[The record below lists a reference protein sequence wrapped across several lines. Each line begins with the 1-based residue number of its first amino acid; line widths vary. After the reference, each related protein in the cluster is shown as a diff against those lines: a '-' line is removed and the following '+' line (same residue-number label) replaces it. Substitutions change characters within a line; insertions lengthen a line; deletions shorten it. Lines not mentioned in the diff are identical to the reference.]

1 MRWPQRI
8 TDFSMVLKMKFIKF
22 SLPILI
28 FAACFSCKKK
38 SSPEEYNTKA
48 SDPKLFHETTT
59 HLTDVIIHDIFKPPV
74 ASRIYSYS
82 FLAAYEA
89 LIPGNKDY
97 QSLAGQVN
105 KFTPPPKPEQNA
117 EYCFPLASIK
127 AFTVVG
133 RTLTFSGNLWDD
145 YEKDLFK
152 KYEDMGIPE
161 DVYERSIA
169 YGDTVAKHVLAYA
182 SKDHYKEIRGFR
194 YTVTNEPGTWVP
206 TPPAYADA
214 CEPMWNTVRT
224 FALDSVTQFKCPAP
238 AKYDLNKNSPFMKLT
253 MEVYNIGKNLSE
265 EQKASAYFWD
275 DNAFVTNVVGHAM
288 FANKK
293 MTPAG
298 HWLAI
303 IKNVTSEKKLSLM
316 EVNEVYTLGALA
328 LFDGFVSCWDEKYRS
343 VRIRPET
350 VINNNWDPS
359 WRPFLETPA
368 FPEYVSGHSTI
379 SASCGVVLTKLIG
392 DNVAFTDTTEKKY
405 GHGVKSFK
413 SFKEAYWDASI
424 SRVYGGIHYRDGV
437 EEGTHLGEKIGANV
451 LNKLITRKER
461 KEAAMVK

>member
-1 MRWPQRI
+1 
-8 TDFSMVLKMKFIKF
+8 MKSRLL
-22 SLPILI
+22 SLICVA
-28 FAACFSCKKK
+28 FAFGCTKNV
-38 SSPEEYNTKA
+38 SPDEYNAKA
-48 SDPKLFHETTT
+48 ADPKIFHETAT

-89 LIPGNKDY
+89 LVPGYTEY
-97 QSLAGQVN
+97 QSLGGQLV
-105 KFTPPPKPEQNA
+105 KFTSPQKPDSSLA
-117 EYCFPLASIK
+117 YCYPLASIK
-127 AFTVVG
+127 AFATVG
-133 RTLTFSGNLWDD
+133 RTLTFSGNMWDD
-145 YEKDLFK
+145 YEKGLFE
-152 KYEDMGIPE
+152 KYRKMGIPD
-161 DVYERSIA
+161 DVFERSTA
-169 YGDTVAKHVLAYA
+169 YGDSVAKHVLAYS
-182 SKDHYKEIRGFR
+182 SKDHYKEIRGYR
-194 YTVTNEPGTWVP
+194 YTVTNAPGTWVP

-224 FALDSVTQFKCPAP
+224 FALDSVTQFRCPPP
-238 AKYDLNKNSPFMKLT
+238 AQYDLDKKSKFMELT
-253 MEVYNIGKNLSE
+253 MEVYNIGKNITE
-265 EQKASAYFWD
+265 EQKATAYFWD

-303 IKNVTSEKKLSLM
+303 IRTVATDKKLDLM
-316 EVNEVYTLGALA
+316 RSTEAYTLGALA
-328 LFDGFVSCWDEKYRS
+328 LFDAFSACWDEKYRA

-350 VINNNWDPS
+350 VINNNWDPN

-368 FPEYVSGHSTI
+368 FPEYVSGHSSI
-379 SASCGVVLTKLIG
+379 SAACGTVLTHLIG

-405 GHGVKSFK
+405 GHGIKSFK

-437 EEGTHLGEKIGANV
+437 EQGTYLGEKVGENV
-451 LNKLITRKER
+451 WRRAVTKKGRHELATK
-461 KEAAMVK
+461 

>member
-1 MRWPQRI
+1 
-8 TDFSMVLKMKFIKF
+8 MKFI
-22 SLPILI
+22 STGILVLITI
-28 FAACFSCKKK
+28 FTFSCKK
-38 SSPEEYNTKA
+38 SSTAEEYNAKA
-48 SDPKLFHETTT
+48 ADPQLFQQTTT
-59 HLTDVIIHDIFKPPV
+59 QLTDVIIHDIFKPPV

-89 LIPGNKDY
+89 LVPGHADY
-97 QSLAGQVN
+97 QSLAGQIN
-105 KFTPPPKPEQNA
+105 KFTASPKPQA
-117 EYCFPLASIK
+117 GVAYCFPLASIK
-127 AFTVVG
+127 AFMVIG
-133 RTLTFSGNLWDD
+133 RTLTFSGDLWDD
-145 YEKDLFK
+145 YEKNLFK
-152 KYEDMGIPE
+152 KYEEMGIPE
-161 DVYERSIA
+161 DVYERSMA

-224 FALDSVTQFKCPAP
+224 FSLDSVTQFRCPAP
-238 AKYDLNKNSPFMKLT
+238 AKYDLNKDSPFMKLT
-253 MEVYNIGKNLSE
+253 MEVYNMGKNLSE

-303 IKNVTSEKKLSLM
+303 IRNVTTEKKLDLM
-316 EVNEVYTLGALA
+316 QINEAYTLGALS
-328 LFDGFVSCWDEKYRS
+328 LFDAFVSCWDEKYRS

-350 VINNNWDPS
+350 VINNNWDPN

-379 SASCGVVLTKLIG
+379 SAACGTVLAKLIG

-405 GHGVKSFK
+405 GHGIKSFK
-413 SFKEAYWDASI
+413 SFKDAYWDASI

-437 EEGTHLGEKIGANV
+437 EEGTRLGEKIGANV
-451 LNKLITRKER
+451 LNRVITRKDK
-461 KEAAMVK
+461 KESVAAK

>member
-1 MRWPQRI
+1 
-8 TDFSMVLKMKFIKF
+8 MKFLVSSTLVI
-22 SLPILI
+22 II
-28 FAACFSCKKK
+28 FFTCACRK
-38 SSPEEYNTKA
+38 SSTPEEYNAKA
-48 SDPKLFHETTT
+48 SDPKLFQQTTT
-59 HLTDVIIHDIFKPPV
+59 QLTDIIIHDIFKPPV

-89 LIPGNKDY
+89 MVPGYPDY
-97 QSLAGQVN
+97 QSLAGQIN
-105 KFTPPPKPEQNA
+105 KFTAAPKPEPGLA
-117 EYCFPLASIK
+117 YCYPLASIK

-145 YEKDLFK
+145 YEKNLFK
-152 KYEDMGIPE
+152 EYEEMGIPE
-161 DVYERSIA
+161 DVYQRSVA
-169 YGDTVAKHVLAYA
+169 FGDTVAKHVLAYA
-182 SKDHYKEIRGFR
+182 AKDHYKEIRGFR

-224 FALDSVTQFKCPAP
+224 FALDSVTQFRCPAP
-238 AKYDLNKNSPFMKLT
+238 ARYDLNKNSPFMKLT
-253 MEVYNIGKNLSE
+253 MEVYNIGKNLTE
-265 EQKASAYFWD
+265 EQKATAYFWD

-303 IKNVTSEKKLSLM
+303 IRNVTTEKKFNLM
-316 EVNEVYTLGALA
+316 QINEAYTLGALS

-350 VINNNWDPS
+350 VINNNWDPN

-379 SASCGVVLTKLIG
+379 SAACGTVLTRLIG

-405 GHGVKSFK
+405 GHGIKSFK
-413 SFKEAYWDASI
+413 SFKDAYWDASI

-451 LNKLITRKER
+451 LNRVKTRKNR
-461 KEAAMVK
+461 KEPVAAR

>member
-1 MRWPQRI
+1 MR
-8 TDFSMVLKMKFIKF
+8 FLKF
-22 SLPILI
+22 SILAI
-28 FAACFSCKKK
+28 TSVFYYSCQKT
-38 SSPEEYNTKA
+38 SSPKEYNAKA
-48 SDPKLFHETTT
+48 SDPKLFHETATQ
-59 HLTDVIIHDIFKPPV
+59 LTDVIIHDIFKPPV

-89 LIPGNKDY
+89 LVPSAPAY
-97 QSLAGQVN
+97 QSLAGQIN
-105 KFTPPPKPEQNA
+105 QFTAAPKPETGA
-117 EYCFPLASIK
+117 AYCFPLASIK

-133 RTLTFSGNLWDD
+133 RTLTFSGNMWDD
-145 YEKDLFK
+145 YEKGLFK
-152 KYEDMGIPE
+152 KYQEMGIPK
-161 DVYERSIA
+161 DVYERSIQF
-169 YGDTVAKHVLAYA
+169 GDTIAKHVLAYA

-224 FALDSVTQFKCPAP
+224 FSLDSVTQFRCPPP
-238 AKYDLNKNSPFMKLT
+238 AKYDLSKNSPFMKLA
-253 MEVYNIGKNLSE
+253 MEVYNTGKNLTE
-265 EQKASAYFWD
+265 EQKATAFFWD

-303 IKNVTSEKKLSLM
+303 IRYVTTEKKFDLM
-316 EVNEVYTLGALA
+316 QVNETYTLGALSLYDA
-328 LFDGFVSCWDEKYRS
+328 FVSCWDEKYRS

-350 VINNNWDPS
+350 VINNNWDPN

-368 FPEYVSGHSTI
+368 FPEYVSGHSAI
-379 SASCGVVLTKLIG
+379 SAACGTVLGKLVG
-392 DNVAFTDTTEKKY
+392 ENVAFTDTTEKKY
-405 GHGVKSFK
+405 GHGVRSFK

-437 EEGTHLGEKIGANV
+437 EEGTKLGEKIGANV
-451 LNKLITRKER
+451 LNKVITRKGR
-461 KEAAMVK
+461 KALVAAE

>member
-1 MRWPQRI
+1 
-8 TDFSMVLKMKFIKF
+8 MKFGF
-22 SLPILI
+22 LSLILLA
-28 FAACFSCKKK
+28 FTSGCSKTV
-38 SSPEEYNTKA
+38 SPEEYNAKA

-89 LIPGNKDY
+89 LTPAYPDY
-97 QSLAGQVN
+97 QSLGGQLV
-105 KFTPPPKPEQNA
+105 KFTNPPKPDSSLA
-117 EYCFPLASIK
+117 YCFPLASIK

-133 RTLTFSGNLWDD
+133 RTLTFSGNMWDD
-145 YEKDLFK
+145 YETELFE
-152 KYEDMGIPE
+152 KYRKMGIPE
-161 DVYERSIA
+161 DVFERSTA
-169 YGDTVAKHVLAYA
+169 YGDSVAKHVLAYSA
-182 SKDHYKEIRGFR
+182 KDHYKEIRGYR
-194 YTVTNEPGTWVP
+194 YTVTNAPGTWVP

-224 FALDSVTQFKCPAP
+224 FALDSVNQFSCPPP
-238 AKYDLNKNSPFMKLT
+238 AKYALNKTSPFMKLA
-253 MEVYNIGKNLSE
+253 MEVYDMGNALTE
-265 EQKASAYFWD
+265 DQKATAYFWD

-303 IKNVTSEKKLSLM
+303 IKTVATDKKLNLM
-316 EVNEVYTLGALA
+316 QSTEAYTLGALSI
-328 LFDGFVSCWDEKYRS
+328 FDAFSACWQEKYKF

-350 VINNNWDPS
+350 VINNNWDPN

-368 FPEYVSGHSTI
+368 FPEYVSGHSSI
-379 SASCGVVLTKLIG
+379 SAACGTILTHLIG
-392 DNVAFTDTTEKKY
+392 DNIAFTDTTEKKY
-405 GHGVKSFK
+405 GHGIKSFK
-413 SFKEAYWDASI
+413 SFKDAYLDASI

-437 EEGTHLGEKIGANV
+437 EQGTYLGEKIGENV
-451 LNKLITRKER
+451 WRRAVTKRDRHVIAKN
-461 KEAAMVK
+461 

>member
-1 MRWPQRI
+1 
-8 TDFSMVLKMKFIKF
+8 MKFI
-22 SLPILI
+22 STGILVLITI
-28 FAACFSCKKK
+28 FTFSCKK
-38 SSPEEYNTKA
+38 SSTPEEYNAKA
-48 SDPKLFHETTT
+48 ADPQLFQQTTT
-59 HLTDVIIHDIFKPPV
+59 QLTDVIIHDIFKPPV

-89 LIPGNKDY
+89 LVPGHADY
-97 QSLAGQVN
+97 QSLAGQIN
-105 KFTPPPKPEQNA
+105 KFTASPKPQA
-117 EYCFPLASIK
+117 GVAYCFPLASIK
-127 AFTVVG
+127 AFMVIG
-133 RTLTFSGNLWDD
+133 RTLTFSGDLWDD
-145 YEKDLFK
+145 YEKNLFK
-152 KYEDMGIPE
+152 KYEEMGIPE
-161 DVYERSIA
+161 DVYERSMA

-224 FALDSVTQFKCPAP
+224 FSLDSVTQFRCPAP
-238 AKYDLNKNSPFMKLT
+238 AKYDLNKDSPFMKLT
-253 MEVYNIGKNLSE
+253 MEVYNMGKNLSE

-303 IKNVTSEKKLSLM
+303 IRNVTTEKKLDLM
-316 EVNEVYTLGALA
+316 QINEAYTLGALS
-328 LFDGFVSCWDEKYRS
+328 LFDAFVSCWDEKYRS

-350 VINNNWDPS
+350 VINNNWDPN

-379 SASCGVVLTKLIG
+379 SAACGTVLTKLIG

-405 GHGVKSFK
+405 GHGIKSFK
-413 SFKEAYWDASI
+413 SFKDAYWDASI

-437 EEGTHLGEKIGANV
+437 EEGTRLGEKIGANV
-451 LNKLITRKER
+451 LNRVITRKDK
-461 KEAAMVK
+461 KESVAAK